1 MVALLCASPLALS
14 SHKRRS
20 TSSRAPRRA
29 AVLVRANQP
38 LREFNENDGKLTA
51 GSDKVPEGDEEA
63 GKEKAGPLYAD
74 ENPPPPRDTMSP
86 EMKKRLKQE
95 YLGLGG
101 SPNTAM
107 GGNYFLYIILAI
119 SVLAVLSK
127 LTGAI

>member
-1 MVALLCASPLALS
+1 MVQTCFVLCADRGVLAA
-14 SHKRRS
+14 R
-20 TSSRAPRRA
+20 
-29 AVLVRANQP
+29 VLLLQ
-38 LREFNENDGKLTA
+38 
-51 GSDKVPEGDEEA
+51 
-63 GKEKAGPLYAD
+63 
-74 ENPPPPRDTMSP
+74 PPRDTMSP